1 MSRFGTRTQLL
12 LDAVVVGYFLPI
24 GMLFV
29 GVSRFVR
36 EEMDGSEFV
45 VGVATTTFF
54 VSAIVVRPW
63 AGRVMDR
70 IGRRPF
76 IWPPLIAMAA
86 TTLLIP
92 ASTASWMVVVLRLL
106 QGAAGA
112 ALYTAL
118 AATAT
123 DIAPPGRRGAAMA
136 RLSVMVYVGFAVGPF
151 VGEYLFDQHHWW
163 LFAAAGGIMA
173 LASGLALALPETGD
187 DHRDAA
193 GAEVPARQM
202 MAAVLRPGLAQ
213 FTMGFGYACLVSF
226 LTRYSREVGLG
237 PSGWLFLTFAAC
249 TLVVRAVS
257 GPMGDRV
264 GYAKVALPGVVCTG
278 IGLALMATAWD
289 AWVAF
294 PAIALVGVGYGGCL
308 PALTALAAERAPER
322 ARAAALGTFFSFNDM
337 GSATAGPLVGWIA
350 GWAGFRWAYGTPA
363 IVLVAGAVVAVTLV
377 RQASVSSATPGRTP
391 QQSLR

>member
-36 EEMDGSEFV
+36 EELDGSEFL

-92 ASTASWMVVVLRLL
+92 ASSATWMVVGLRLL

-123 DIAPPGRRGAAMA
+123 DIALPGRRGA
-136 RLSVMVYVGFAVGPF
+136 SP
-151 VGEYLFDQHHWW
+151 
-163 LFAAAGGIMA
+163 
-173 LASGLALALPETGD
+173 
-187 DHRDAA
+187 
-193 GAEVPARQM
+193 
-202 MAAVLRPGLAQ
+202 
-213 FTMGFGYACLVSF
+213 
-226 LTRYSREVGLG
+226 
-237 PSGWLFLTFAAC
+237 
-249 TLVVRAVS
+249 
-257 GPMGDRV
+257 
-264 GYAKVALPGVVCTG
+264 
-278 IGLALMATAWD
+278 
-289 AWVAF
+289 
-294 PAIALVGVGYGGCL
+294 
-308 PALTALAAERAPER
+308 
-322 ARAAALGTFFSFNDM
+322 
-337 GSATAGPLVGWIA
+337 
-350 GWAGFRWAYGTPA
+350 
-363 IVLVAGAVVAVTLV
+363 
-377 RQASVSSATPGRTP
+377 
-391 QQSLR
+391 